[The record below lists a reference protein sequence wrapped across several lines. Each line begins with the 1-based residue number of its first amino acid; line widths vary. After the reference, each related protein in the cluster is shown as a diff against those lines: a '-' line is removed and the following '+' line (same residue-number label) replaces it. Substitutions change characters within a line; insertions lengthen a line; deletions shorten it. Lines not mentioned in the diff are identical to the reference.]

1 MAIEDAWAVVDAL
14 ADPETLY
21 VFGVIAAGATHVG
34 MKTQQGTRSTRY
46 VTTFGVQRQTSLSR
60 EVVESAAA
68 RLKAVGLL
76 DVSVDEERGYE
87 SWRVSEAT
95 LAAAAGERFGW
106 AETNQGTEPEAGPPA
121 C

>member
-1 MAIEDAWAVVDAL
+1 MAIEDAWAVVGAL

-21 VFGVIAAGATHVG
+21 VFGVIAADATHIG
-34 MKTQQGTRSTRY
+34 MQTQPGTRSTRY

-76 DVSVDEERGYE
+76 DVMVDEERGYE
-87 SWRVSEAT
+87 SWRVNEAA
-95 LAAAAGERFGW
+95 LAAAAGEAVGR
-106 AETNQGTEPEAGPPA
+106 AETDQGTEPETALPA

>member
-1 MAIEDAWAVVDAL
+1 MATVEGMAIEDAWAVVDAL

-21 VFGVIAAGATHVG
+21 VFGVIAVGATHVG
-34 MKTQQGTRSTRY
+34 MKTEPGTRSMRY

-76 DVSVDEERGYE
+76 DVVVDEERGYE
-87 SWRVSEAT
+87 SWRVSEAA
-95 LAAAAGERFGW
+95 LAAAAGEAVR
-106 AETNQGTEPEAGPPA
+106 QGRG
-121 C
+121 